1 MLKADWDIQRQK
13 LMVLNTAFFGFLT
26 KLELY
31 QKCSDDRARDW
42 IAVLDATVTRVV
54 DLEQKF
60 PQLDASQHYNRQVIS
75 DTLQECSKFV
85 EDIEDRMQEMK
96 KTLMV
101 ETLMIV
107 GTAGVINLIVAII
120 INISCRPK
128 PATAAA

>member
-54 DLEQKF
+54 DLEEKF
-60 PQLDASQHYNRQVIS
+60 PQLDASQHYNRRVIS

-85 EDIEDRMQEMK
+85 EDIEHRMQEMK

-128 PATAAA
+128 PATAVA

>member
-13 LMVLNTAFFGFLT
+13 LMVLNTTFFGFLT

-60 PQLDASQHYNRQVIS
+60 PQLDASQHYNSRVFS
-75 DTLQECSKFV
+75 DTLQACSEFV
-85 EDIEDRMQEMK
+85 EELPTIIEDRM
-96 KTLMV
+96 
-101 ETLMIV
+101 
-107 GTAGVINLIVAII
+107 
-120 INISCRPK
+120 
-128 PATAAA
+128 

>member
-60 PQLDASQHYNRQVIS
+60 PQLDASQHYNSRVFS
-75 DTLQECSKFV
+75 DTLQACSKFV

-120 INISCRPK
+120 IISCRPK
-128 PATAAA
+128 PATAVA